1 MPHLLD
7 VWWKQ
12 ILFPLLLLQSWHK
25 VYEYVVSDCSV
36 TRDDG
41 KWGHGFSINGSSL
54 TEQRQNSGMEW
65 TSRDV
70 ENAWI
75 LTLSSHLRSL
85 DFRIWRSPPKR
96 RDLSQRR
103 THCHSVISS
112 YPWGIWS
119 RTPKNAKIHGCESS
133 LYKTAQCLQMTYICP
148 SAYLTSSLDYLQC
161 NINYLRYGIKSVWTV
176 IEYFWWVL
184 TKKSV

>member
-1 MPHLLD
+1 MFICFQASDLMPHLLD

-65 TSRDV
+65 TSWDI

-75 LTLSSHLRSL
+75 LTLSSHLSSL
-85 DFRIWRSPPKR
+85 DFGIWRSPPKR
-96 RDLSQRR
+96 RDPSQRC
-103 THCHSVISS
+103 THCHPVISIFEGFGPGPLKMLRS
-112 YPWGIWS
+112 MD
-119 RTPKNAKIHGCESS
+119 AKVACIKQHSV
-133 LYKTAQCLQMTYICP
+133 YKWP
-148 SAYLTSSLDYLQC
+148 TSVPLLILC
-161 NINYLRYGIKSVWTV
+161 HL
-176 IEYFWWVL
+176 
-184 TKKSV
+184 